1 MSILRNK
8 LKDRFVQ
15 VPNELVTDNRIS
27 IPARLV
33 YVYLASKPD
42 GWKVLN
48 DDVKKSLGIKDD
60 STLARYWKEL
70 INAGWITR
78 KKCLP
83 GENAGTYE
91 YYIEDVPK
99 IGNLPNMEN
108 SQKWDV
114 SKNGK
119 NPDYNNT
126 DSYNNTEE
134 LSNTENKPPY
144 TPPKKDTSNKIK
156 SELAQRINA
165 LFHRR
170 ESTAWSVY
178 EMRKLKEVAG
188 RTDALTEMGEI
199 EKLYN
204 SDYPYRRRDI
214 STFLNNWTTE
224 LDRARNYKPQVSKFD
239 NTTREVTDY
248 DPGF

>member
-15 VPNELVTDNRIS
+15 VPNELVTDTRIS
-27 IPARLV
+27 IPARLI

-42 GWKVLN
+42 GWIVRN
-48 DDVKKSLGIKDD
+48 DDVKNSLGVKDN
-60 STLARYWKEL
+60 STLAKYWKEL
-70 INAGWITR
+70 AETGWIVR
-78 KKCLP
+78 HKCLP

-91 YYIEDVPK
+91 YELMETPK
-99 IGNLPNMEN
+99 VGNSPNVEN
-108 SQKWDV
+108 SQKWEK
-114 SKNGK
+114 SNLGK

-134 LSNTENKPPY
+134 LSNNENNPPY
-144 TPPKKDTSNKIK
+144 TPPKKDNSNKIK
-156 SELAQRINA
+156 SELERRINA

-170 ESTAWSVY
+170 SSTAWSVY
-178 EMRKLKEVAG
+178 EMRKLNEVAK

-214 STFLNNWTTE
+214 STFLNQWTTE
-224 LDRARNYKPQVSKFD
+224 LDRARNYKPLS
-239 NTTREVTDY
+239 TREVNY